1 MRQTLYTVFGMLGF
15 MAALGFARGNV
26 KGPATFALHF
36 GCAVI
41 AAVGT
46 VVLIILDII
55 NRQRPRKGPT
65 KRKRRRTWDER
76 DRTVRPGPNNRD

>member
-1 MRQTLYTVFGMLGF
+1 MRQTLYTVFGVLGF

-46 VVLIILDII
+46 VVLVILDII
-55 NRQRPRKGPT
+55 DRQRTKKGPA
-65 KRKRRRTWDER
+65 KRSRKRARDEWD
-76 DRTVRPGPNNRD
+76 